1 MPAAC
6 QPSIN
11 NLLTVDRLEWRMMAS
26 QPAYT
31 RLQVDERRRQL
42 LDAGAALF
50 AKHAFEEISM
60 RQIAEAAGVS
70 KPLLYHYFP
79 SKNDLFIAAVTEAA
93 SELQA
98 LIEPSGEGSPV
109 EQLTTSLDAYLAW
122 IEANGDTWG
131 KLMQSA
137 ASLPAARELV
147 EGFRERTLE
156 LALKELTGRRRP
168 RPALRTAIKGWLG
181 YMDAAI
187 LDWTQEKDLSREKLR
202 DLLLAAFISALLAAQ
217 QVDPKVELKLG

>member
-1 MPAAC
+1 MAA
-6 QPSIN
+6 
-11 NLLTVDRLEWRMMAS
+11 T

-42 LDAGAALF
+42 LDAGAKLF
-50 AKHAFEEISM
+50 ARHAFEEISM
-60 RQIAEAAGVS
+60 RQIAAEAGVS

-79 SKNDLFIAAVTEAA
+79 SKDDLFIAAVNEAA
-93 SELQA
+93 SELRA
-98 LIEPSGEGSPV
+98 LIEPSGEGTPV
-109 EQLTTSLDAYLAW
+109 DQLRDSLDAYLGW
-122 IEANGDTWG
+122 IEDNGETWG

-156 LALKELTGRRRP
+156 LALEELTGRRKP
-168 RPALRTAIKGWLG
+168 RPALRTALKGWLG

-187 LDWTQEKDLSREKLR
+187 LDWTRARDLSRAQLR
-202 DLLLAAFISALLAAQ
+202 DLLLAAFGASLLAAQ
-217 QVDPKVELKLG
+217 QIDPKIDLKLG